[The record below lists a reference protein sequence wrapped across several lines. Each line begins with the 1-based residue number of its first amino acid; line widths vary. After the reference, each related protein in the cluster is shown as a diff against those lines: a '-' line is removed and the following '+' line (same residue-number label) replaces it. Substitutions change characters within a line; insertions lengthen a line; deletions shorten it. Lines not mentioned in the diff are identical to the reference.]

1 MLKIID
7 QINLP
12 IQEEIKIF
20 EKQFYTSIKSNIP
33 LLNQITQFIINRKG
47 KHIRPI
53 FIFLTA
59 KMLGFINEKTYRAAS
74 LIELIHIATLIHD
87 DVIDE
92 SYMRRGFFSINAL
105 WKNKVAILVGDYLLS
120 KSIMISTKNKDFDL
134 LHIISNTIKE
144 MTEGELLQIETSKK
158 LNINEEIYYTIIT
171 KKTAT
176 LLAACCESAA
186 YSVGSN
192 TIVIKTLH
200 KFGQLAGIAFQIKDD
215 LLDYTTS
222 NQIIGKPIGIDIQE
236 QKITLPLIYVLNT
249 TDPISKKWL
258 INLIKNHNKNQKK
271 ICTILEFVKK
281 NGGLDYAIKKMQEF
295 KHQALLLLEKFPN
308 CESKKAL
315 KLMLN
320 YMIEREK

>member
-1 MLKIID
+1 MLKITE

-12 IQEEIKIF
+12 IQKEIKIF
-20 EKQFYTSIKSNIP
+20 EEQFYSSIKSTTP
-33 LLNQITQFIINRKG
+33 FLNQITKFIISRKG

-53 FIFLTA
+53 FVFLTA
-59 KMLGFINEKTYRAAS
+59 KMLGLISKKTYRAAS

-92 SYMRRGFFSINAL
+92 SYMRRGFLSINAL

-134 LHIISNTIKE
+134 LHIIAHTIKE
-144 MTEGELLQIETSKK
+144 MTEGELLQLETSKQ
-158 LNINEEIYYTIIT
+158 LNINEDIYYTIIT

-192 TIVIKTLH
+192 TIIIKTLH
-200 KFGQLAGIAFQIKDD
+200 QFGKLAGIAFQIKDD
-215 LLDYTTS
+215 LFDYTS
-222 NQIIGKPIGIDIQE
+222 NNTIGKPIGIDIQE
-236 QKITLPLIYVLNT
+236 KKLTLPLIYVLKNT
-249 TDPISKKWL
+249 DTVSRKWL
-258 INLIKNHNKNQKK
+258 INLINNHNKNQKK
-271 ICTILEFVKK
+271 IYKILDFVKK
-281 NGGLDYAIKKMQEF
+281 NGGLEYAIKKMKEF
-295 KHQALLLLEKFPN
+295 KNQALLLLEKFPN
-308 CESKKAL
+308 SESKNSL

-320 YMIEREK
+320 YMIERKK